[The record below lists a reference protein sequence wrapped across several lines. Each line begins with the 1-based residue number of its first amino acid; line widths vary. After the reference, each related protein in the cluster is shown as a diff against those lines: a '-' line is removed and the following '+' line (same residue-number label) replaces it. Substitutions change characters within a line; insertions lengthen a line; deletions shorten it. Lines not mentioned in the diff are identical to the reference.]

1 MSKYK
6 IYIYLSIVAIFIAL
20 IIALCIS
27 YNKVNNYKNLYQKEL
42 QNVEAYRVDNSDLK
56 ETARQYKM
64 TIDDLTYSNDSLDR
78 KIVRVMNE
86 LKIKDNKV
94 KELQYQLTQANRTD
108 TIKLVDTIFKENTN
122 IDTTFGD
129 EWYNMQL
136 KLQYPS
142 TVITSPTFN
151 SEQFVY
157 IYTTKVYNSTPS
169 KCFFIRWFQ
178 KKHTVTEVKIEEKNP
193 YINTVKQK
201 FIEINK

>member
-6 IYIYLSIVAIFIAL
+6 IYILLGTITLFVALVVAL
-20 IIALCIS
+20 IVSNNRANS
-27 YNKVNNYKNLYQKEL
+27 YKELYQKEL

-64 TIDDLTYSNDSLDR
+64 TIDDLTYSNDSLDK

-86 LKIKDNKV
+86 LKIKNNKV

>member
-6 IYIYLSIVAIFIAL
+6 IYILLGVIAL
-20 IIALCIS
+20 IAVLIVSLIIS
-27 YNKVNNYKNLYQKEL
+27 NNRANSYKELYQKEL
-42 QNVEAYRVDNSDLK
+42 QNVEAYRTDNSTLK

-64 TIDDLTYSNDSLDR
+64 TIDDLTYSNDSLDK
-78 KIVRVMNE
+78 KIVKVMNE
-86 LKIKDNKV
+86 LKIKNNKV
-94 KELQYQLTQANRTD
+94 KELQYQLTQANKID
-108 TIKLVDTIFKENTN
+108 TIKLIDTIFKENVN
-122 IDTTFGD
+122 IDTIFGD
-129 EWYNMQL
+129 EWYNMEL

-178 KKHTVTEVKIEEKNP
+178 KKHTATEVKIEEKNP
-193 YINTVKQK
+193 YINTVRQK

>member
-6 IYIYLSIVAIFIAL
+6 IYILLGTIAL
-20 IIALCIS
+20 FAALVVALIVSNNRANS
-27 YNKVNNYKNLYQKEL
+27 YKELYQKEL
-42 QNVEAYRVDNSDLK
+42 QNVEAYRTDNSDLK
-56 ETARQYKM
+56 ETAIQYKM
-64 TIDDLTYSNDSLDR
+64 TIDDLTYSNDSLDK

-86 LKIKDNKV
+86 LKIKNNKV

>member
-1 MSKYK
+1 MSNIKKYIILGIIIIISGALSWAIISTNTSKKYK
-6 IYIYLSIVAIFIAL
+6 E
-20 IIALCIS
+20 
-27 YNKVNNYKNLYQKEL
+27 LYYKEL
-42 QNVEAYRVDNSDLK
+42 QNVEAYKNDNSQLK
-56 ETARQYKM
+56 ETAIQYQM
-64 TIDDLTYSNDSLDR
+64 TIDNLLYSKDSIDQ
-78 KIVRVMNE
+78 KIVSVMNE

-94 KELQYQLTQANRTD
+94 KELQYQLTQATRTD
-108 TIKLVDTIFKENTN
+108 TVRLTDTIFKENTS

-129 EWYNMQL
+129 KWYNMHL

>member
-6 IYIYLSIVAIFIAL
+6 IYILL
-20 IIALCIS
+20 GIIALFAALVVALIVSNNRANS
-27 YNKVNNYKNLYQKEL
+27 YKELYQKEL
-42 QNVEAYRVDNSDLK
+42 QNVEAYRTDNSDLK

-64 TIDDLTYSNDSLDR
+64 TIDDLTYSNDSLDK

-129 EWYNMQL
+129 EWYNMKL

>member
-6 IYIYLSIVAIFIAL
+6 IYILLGVLAL
-20 IIALCIS
+20 IAVLIVSLIIS
-27 YNKVNNYKNLYQKEL
+27 NNRANSYKELYQKEL
-42 QNVEAYRVDNSDLK
+42 QNVEAYRIDNSTLK

-64 TIDDLTYSNDSLDR
+64 TIDDLTYSNDSLDK

-108 TIKLVDTIFKENTN
+108 TIKLVDTIFKENVN
-122 IDTTFGD
+122 IDTIFGD
-129 EWYNMQL
+129 KWYNMEL

-178 KKHTVTEVKIEEKNP
+178 KKHTATEVKIEEKNP
-193 YINTVKQK
+193 YIHTVKQK

>member
-6 IYIYLSIVAIFIAL
+6 IYILLGTIALFAALVIAL
-20 IIALCIS
+20 IVSNNRANS
-27 YNKVNNYKNLYQKEL
+27 YKELYQKEL
-42 QNVEAYRVDNSDLK
+42 QNVEAYRTDNSDLK

-64 TIDDLTYSNDSLDR
+64 TIDDLTYSNDSLDK

-86 LKIKDNKV
+86 LRIKDNKV

-108 TIKLVDTIFKENTN
+108 TIKLIDTIFKENVS

-129 EWYNMQL
+129 EWYNMKL

>member
-6 IYIYLSIVAIFIAL
+6 IYILLGTIAL
-20 IIALCIS
+20 FAALVVALIVSNNRANS
-27 YNKVNNYKNLYQKEL
+27 YKELYQKEL
-42 QNVEAYRVDNSDLK
+42 QNVEAYRTDNSDLK

-64 TIDDLTYSNDSLDR
+64 TIDDLTYSNDSLDK
-78 KIVRVMNE
+78 KIVKVMNE

-108 TIKLVDTIFKENTN
+108 TIKLVDTIFKENVS

>member
-6 IYIYLSIVAIFIAL
+6 IYILLGTIAL
-20 IIALCIS
+20 FAALVVALIVSNNRANS
-27 YNKVNNYKNLYQKEL
+27 YKELYQKEL
-42 QNVEAYRVDNSDLK
+42 QNVEAYRTDNSDLK

-64 TIDDLTYSNDSLDR
+64 TIDDLTYSNDSLDK

-129 EWYNMQL
+129 EWYNMKL

>member
-6 IYIYLSIVAIFIAL
+6 IYILLGTIAL
-20 IIALCIS
+20 FAVLVVALIVSNNVANS
-27 YNKVNNYKNLYQKEL
+27 YKELYQKEL
-42 QNVEAYRVDNSDLK
+42 QNVEAYRTDNSDLK

-64 TIDDLTYSNDSLDR
+64 TIDDLTYSNDSLDK
-78 KIVRVMNE
+78 KIVKVMNE

-94 KELQYQLTQANRTD
+94 KELQYQLTQATRTD
-108 TIKLVDTIFKENTN
+108 TIRLKDTIFIENTN

>member
-6 IYIYLSIVAIFIAL
+6 IYILLGTIAL
-20 IIALCIS
+20 FAALVVALIVSNNRANS
-27 YNKVNNYKNLYQKEL
+27 YKELYQKEL
-42 QNVEAYRVDNSDLK
+42 QNVEAYRTDNSDLK

-64 TIDDLTYSNDSLDR
+64 TIDDLTYSNDSLDK

-193 YINTVKQK
+193 
-201 FIEINK
+201 

>member
-6 IYIYLSIVAIFIAL
+6 IYILLGTIAL
-20 IIALCIS
+20 FAALVVALIVSNNRANS
-27 YNKVNNYKNLYQKEL
+27 YKELYQKEL
-42 QNVEAYRVDNSDLK
+42 QNVEAYRTDNSDLK

-64 TIDDLTYSNDSLDR
+64 TIDDLTYSNDSLDK
-78 KIVRVMNE
+78 KIVKVMNE

-178 KKHTVTEVKIEEKNP
+178 KKHTVTEIKIEEKNP

>member
-6 IYIYLSIVAIFIAL
+6 IYILLGTITLFVALVVAL
-20 IIALCIS
+20 IVSNNRANS
-27 YNKVNNYKNLYQKEL
+27 YKELYQKEL
-42 QNVEAYRVDNSDLK
+42 QNVEAYRTDNSDLK

-64 TIDDLTYSNDSLDR
+64 TIDDLTYSNDSLDK

>member
-6 IYIYLSIVAIFIAL
+6 IYILLGTIAL
-20 IIALCIS
+20 FAALVVALIVSNNRANS
-27 YNKVNNYKNLYQKEL
+27 YKELYQKEL
-42 QNVEAYRVDNSDLK
+42 QNVEAYRIDNSDLK

-64 TIDDLTYSNDSLDR
+64 TIDDLTYSNDSLDK

-94 KELQYQLTQANRTD
+94 KELQYQLTQASKID
-108 TIKLVDTIFKENTN
+108 TIKLIDTIFKENVN
-122 IDTTFGD
+122 IDTIFGD
-129 EWYNMQL
+129 KWYNMEL

>member
-1 MSKYK
+1 MNKYK
-6 IYIYLSIVAIFIAL
+6 IYSLLGAIAL
-20 IIALCIS
+20 IITLIVALVVSNNRADS
-27 YNKVNNYKNLYQKEL
+27 YKKLYQREL
-42 QNVEAYRVDNSDLK
+42 QNVEAYRADNSTLK
-56 ETARQYKM
+56 ETVRQYQM
-64 TIDDLTYSNDSLDR
+64 TIDDLNYSNDSLDK
-78 KIVRVMNE
+78 KIVKVMKE

-94 KELQYQLTQANRTD
+94 KELQYQLTQANRVD
-108 TIKLVDTIFKENTN
+108 TIKLIDTIFKENTN

-129 EWYNMQL
+129 EWYSMKL